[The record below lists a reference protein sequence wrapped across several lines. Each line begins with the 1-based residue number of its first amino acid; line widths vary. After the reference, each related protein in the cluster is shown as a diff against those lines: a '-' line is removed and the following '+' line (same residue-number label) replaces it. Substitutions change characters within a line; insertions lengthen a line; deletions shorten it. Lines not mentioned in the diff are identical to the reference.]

1 MIGIK
6 DKKQAATANA
16 NANENGHEN
25 GNDDDSIDVADD
37 EKCDQLATYSYKFNA
52 EHHLHHFDSILKV
65 YSQNIK
71 VKDHLSCILP
81 LSSQT
86 MPGVVGDMGH
96 YAVVHLSI
104 HLWY

>member
-1 MIGIK
+1 MALKIK
-6 DKKQAATANA
+6 NRLQLQKANA
-16 NANENGHEN
+16 NANGHEN

-81 LSSQT
+81 LRQCKELLET
-86 MPGVVGDMGH
+86 WVTT
-96 YAVVHLSI
+96 L
-104 HLWY
+104 